1 MGRMTRA
8 SMLLIFLLVSLLT
21 TPTAASKFPSAFVI
35 DPRRR
40 LKISTSHQVHPPSI
54 TSLRNIRGGGGNNL
68 SLMMTSLSSAV
79 SPTAVAAATA
89 FTQTI
94 STGTPLQAMAALYAV
109 SAATVVPLTWWRTG
123 YSFSVGYGLSV
134 AMMSLALLTT
144 FTSTSNM
151 NIASLSKLVFTS
163 PAHFASVIALLYG
176 LRLGAF
182 IYIRE
187 QNVDEK
193 KRQFA
198 ALDKTSPIKRT
209 PLALGVSLLYAFMVS
224 PVMFALRAAMT
235 TATGITSSRVM
246 MQMVF
251 AYMAAFGMVL
261 ESVADQ
267 HKYIVKRNNANNDD
281 ENKKFVG
288 PTTWSYTLCRHPNY
302 LGEILHWIGL
312 FGTGCVTF
320 PFNRTAVTPWIC
332 GILGLWGILSI
343 MFGAS
348 SRLDKKQTE
357 KYAGQVNYEEW
368 KKRVKWSI
376 VPFIK

>member
-1 MGRMTRA
+1 MQP
-8 SMLLIFLLVSLLT
+8 SILLIFLLASLSAA
-21 TPTAASKFPSAFVI
+21 AASSFPSAFVI

-40 LKISTSHQVHPPSI
+40 HKLSTSHQVHPPSI
-54 TSLRNIRGGGGNNL
+54 NNLRNIRGGGGGNSN
-68 SLMMTSLSSAV
+68 LMMAV
-79 SPTAVAAATA
+79 SPTVAAAATA

-94 STGTPLQAMAALYAV
+94 SMGTPLQAMMALYAV
-109 SAATVVPLTWWRTG
+109 SAATVIPLTWWRTG

-144 FTSTSNM
+144 FTSSANNS
-151 NIASLSKLVFTS
+151 NIASLSKVIFSSPSHFTT
-163 PAHFASVIALLYG
+163 VIALLYG

-187 QNVDEK
+187 QNVQEK
-193 KRQFA
+193 KNQFA

-224 PVMFALRAAMT
+224 PVMFALRAAT
-235 TATGITSSRVM
+235 TTTTSIISPKNSMLAM

-251 AYMAAFGMVL
+251 AYMAAFGMIL

-267 HKYIVKRNNANNDD
+267 HKYIVKLNNRS
-281 ENKKFVG
+281 NKMEDAVFVG
-288 PTTWSYTLCRHPNY
+288 PTSWSYTLCRHPNY

-320 PFNRTAVTPWIC
+320 PFNRTSITPWIC

-343 MFGAS
+343 MFGAT

-357 KYAGQVNYEEW
+357 KYIGQINYEEW

-376 VPFIK
+376 VPYIK

>member
-1 MGRMTRA
+1 
-8 SMLLIFLLVSLLT
+8 
-21 TPTAASKFPSAFVI
+21 
-35 DPRRR
+35 
-40 LKISTSHQVHPPSI
+40 
-54 TSLRNIRGGGGNNL
+54 
-68 SLMMTSLSSAV
+68 MMTSLSSAV
-79 SPTAVAAATA
+79 SPTVVAAATA
-89 FTQTI
+89 LTRTI
-94 STGTPLQAMAALYAV
+94 STGTPVQAMVALYAV

-144 FTSTSNM
+144 FTGNINNNM

-163 PAHFASVIALLYG
+163 PAHFVSVIALLYG

-209 PLALGVSLLYAFMVS
+209 PLALGVSLLYTFMVS
-224 PVMFALRAAMT
+224 PVMFALRAAT
-235 TATGITSSRVM
+235 TTTTSITSPKNNIM
-246 MQMVF
+246 AIMQMVF

-267 HKYIVKRNNANNDD
+267 HKYIVKRNNANNYDD
-281 ENKKFVG
+281 ANKKFVG

-368 KKRVKWSI
+368 KKSVKWSI

>member
-1 MGRMTRA
+1 MKGERMTMRTMRP
-8 SMLLIFLLVSLLT
+8 SMQLLIFLLASLSA
-21 TPTAASKFPSAFVI
+21 AASSFPSAFVV

-40 LKISTSHQVHPPSI
+40 HKLSTRHQVHSPSI
-54 TSLRNIRGGGGNNL
+54 NNLHNIRGGGGDGNSN
-68 SLMMTSLSSAV
+68 LMMAV
-79 SPTAVAAATA
+79 SPTVVAAATA
-89 FTQTI
+89 FTETI
-94 STGTPLQAMAALYAV
+94 SMGTPLQAMMALYAV
-109 SAATVVPLTWWRTG
+109 SAATVIPLTWWRTG

-134 AMMSLALLTT
+134 AIMSLALLCT
-144 FTSTSNM
+144 FTSTTSTNS
-151 NIASLSKLVFTS
+151 IASLSKLIFSSPSHFTT
-163 PAHFASVIALLYG
+163 VIALLYG

-187 QNVDEK
+187 QNVQEK
-193 KRQFA
+193 KNQFA

-209 PLALGVSLLYAFMVS
+209 PLALVVSLLYTFMVS
-224 PVMFALRAAMT
+224 PVMFALRAASPKNNSM
-235 TATGITSSRVM
+235 AM
-246 MQMVF
+246 MQMVC
-251 AYMAAFGMVL
+251 AYMAAFGMIL

-267 HKYIVKRNNANNDD
+267 HKYIFKRNNNANNDDD

-320 PFNRTAVTPWIC
+320 SFHRTSLTAWIC

-357 KYAGQVNYEEW
+357 KYAGQINYEEW

>member
-1 MGRMTRA
+1 
-8 SMLLIFLLVSLLT
+8 
-21 TPTAASKFPSAFVI
+21 
-35 DPRRR
+35 
-40 LKISTSHQVHPPSI
+40 
-54 TSLRNIRGGGGNNL
+54 
-68 SLMMTSLSSAV
+68 MM
-79 SPTAVAAATA
+79 
-89 FTQTI
+89 
-94 STGTPLQAMAALYAV
+94 ALYAV
-109 SAATVVPLTWWRTG
+109 SAATVIPLTWWRTG

-144 FTSTSNM
+144 FTG
-151 NIASLSKLVFTS
+151 NINNIFTS
-163 PAHFASVIALLYG
+163 PAHFVSVIALLYG

-209 PLALGVSLLYAFMVS
+209 PLALGVSLLYTFMVS
-224 PVMFALRAAMT
+224 PVMFALRAAT
-235 TATGITSSRVM
+235 TTTTSITSPKNNIM
-246 MQMVF
+246 AIMQMVF

-320 PFNRTAVTPWIC
+320 PINRTAVTPWIC

>member
-1 MGRMTRA
+1 M
-8 SMLLIFLLVSLLT
+8 
-21 TPTAASKFPSAFVI
+21 
-35 DPRRR
+35 
-40 LKISTSHQVHPPSI
+40 
-54 TSLRNIRGGGGNNL
+54 
-68 SLMMTSLSSAV
+68 AV
-79 SPTAVAAATA
+79 SPTVVAAATA

-94 STGTPLQAMAALYAV
+94 SIVTPVQAMVALYAV

-144 FTSTSNM
+144 FTNSN
-151 NIASLSKLVFTS
+151 NIASLSKLMLTS
-163 PAHFASVIALLYG
+163 PSHFVSVIALLYG

-182 IYIRE
+182 IYMRE
-187 QNVDEK
+187 QNVKEK

-209 PLALGVSLLYAFMVS
+209 PLALGVSLLYTFMVS
-224 PVMFALRAAMT
+224 PVMFALRA
-235 TATGITSSRVM
+235 TATGVTSPKNNMLAV

-251 AYMAAFGMVL
+251 AYMAAFGMIL

-267 HKYIVKRNNANNDD
+267 HKYIVKRSNNKKNDDD

-288 PTTWSYTLCRHPNY
+288 PTTWSYTICRHPNY

-320 PFNRTAVTPWIC
+320 PFHRTFITPWIC
-332 GILGLWGILSI
+332 GILGLLGTLSI

-357 KYAGQVNYEEW
+357 KYTGQIYYEEW
-368 KKRVKWSI
+368 KKTVKWSI